1 MTIEFAF
8 EVTCRSGSAFGQE
21 LRFGV
26 RGKGERNVVKIQ
38 EGGDGVEG
46 RGSKD
51 RRATEGEERVKRK
64 VGRNTHSLSPLLFL
78 FLGGSQIK
86 ARGKAKKKRRKN
98 IGREGQ
104 QRTTRRF
111 PPSNPPDDDRPR
123 PSLHPLFRAHLSHSV
138 STPAAGLP
146 KSCNHDS

>member
-1 MTIEFAF
+1 MPSAGSS
-8 EVTCRSGSAFGQE
+8 VSVSASG
-21 LRFGV
+21 
-26 RGKGERNVVKIQ
+26 GKEERNVVKIQ

-123 PSLHPLFRAHLSHSV
+123 PSLPSV
-138 STPAAGLP
+138 VQSPFVSLCLNTCCRSTQVL
-146 KSCNHDS
+146 

>member
-1 MTIEFAF
+1 M
-8 EVTCRSGSAFGQE
+8 SG
-21 LRFGV
+21 
-26 RGKGERNVVKIQ
+26 GKEERNVVKIQ

-86 ARGKAKKKRRKN
+86 ARGKAKKRSKRHRS
-98 IGREGQ
+98 GG
-104 QRTTRRF
+104 TT
-111 PPSNPPDDDRPR
+111 
-123 PSLHPLFRAHLSHSV
+123 
-138 STPAAGLP
+138 
-146 KSCNHDS
+146 